1 MSGPRAANT
10 AMNGLHTTASTS
22 PAAAGRT
29 MPAHD
34 SGSGSGRAG
43 GSAGTRSGAG
53 EVGGRRRGGRLNGI
67 RPAAA
72 PSPARTAAGRSFTGV
87 LHCRQVAPRRMAAR
101 IGTRVGA
108 VTARPAT
115 TVPLREPRSPITS
128 LLPALLTVTRA
139 WRREIVGSSSTR
151 SQSSERPMTQV
162 SLEGGTR
169 RVPDR
174 RPPVTTSAA
183 RRPDRLPCTCGDW
196 EGSCSHPGAISSS
209 VPSQIG
215 TDDSGVSGPCQHPS
229 MRRPSPARLSAW
241 SVSPRSA
248 AARSATV

>member
-1 MSGPRAANT
+1 
-10 AMNGLHTTASTS
+10 MNGLHTTASTS
-22 PAAAGRT
+22 PTAAGRT
-29 MPAHD
+29 IPAHD
-34 SGSGSGRAG
+34 RASGSGRAG
-43 GSAGTRSGAG
+43 GSAGARSGAG
-53 EVGGRRRGGRLNGI
+53 DVGGRRRGGRLNGI

-72 PSPARTAAGRSFTGV
+72 PNPARTAAGRSFTGV
-87 LHCRQVAPRRMAAR
+87 LHCRHVAPRRMVAR

-108 VTARPAT
+108 ATGRPAT
-115 TVPLREPRSPITS
+115 TVPLREPRSPITI

-139 WRREIVGSSSTR
+139 WRRETVGSSSTR

-162 SLEGGTR
+162 LLEGGGR

-183 RRPDRLPCTCGDW
+183 RRPDQLPCTCGDW
-196 EGSCSHPGAISSS
+196 EGRCSRPGAISSS

-229 MRRPSPARLSAW
+229 MRRPSPTRAPAGSAT
-241 SVSPRSA
+241 SQSA

>member
-1 MSGPRAANT
+1 
-10 AMNGLHTTASTS
+10 MNGLHTTASAS
-22 PAAAGRT
+22 PATAGRT

-34 SGSGSGRAG
+34 RGSDSGRAG
-43 GSAGTRSGAG
+43 GSAGARNGTGD
-53 EVGGRRRGGRLNGI
+53 VGGRRRGGRLNGI

-72 PSPARTAAGRSFTGV
+72 PNPARTAAGRSFSGV
-87 LHCRQVAPRRMAAR
+87 LHCKQVAPMRMAAR

-174 RPPVTTSAA
+174 RPPVTTSVA
-183 RRPDRLPCTCGDW
+183 RRPGRLPCICGDR

-229 MRRPSPARLSAW
+229 MRRPSPERVPAW
-241 SVSPRSA
+241 STSPQSA